1 MPSMQ
6 VSWVGNKAVDFSAH
20 MVNIAPD
27 STKLRLETWDLQ
39 RQKRAASLQ
48 PTSTNFLG
56 WSAQKPIHDY
66 GARTLVIAIYTLVCT
81 TSTPKSRHHN
91 SKPPFSWTDKDG
103 LPMLLRGVSKVITTP
118 ELPTWP
124 FHLDRPICHVGIF
137 SYRQNRILERINQK
151 CSGVESLQ
159 RAR

>member
-27 STKLRLETWDLQ
+27 LSKLRLTETKTSCKL
-39 RQKRAASLQ
+39 ASCNQL
-48 PTSTNFLG
+48 PRTFYG

-137 SYRQNRILERINQK
+137 SYSQNRILEWINQK
-151 CSGVESLQ
+151 CLGVESLQ
-159 RAR
+159 RVR